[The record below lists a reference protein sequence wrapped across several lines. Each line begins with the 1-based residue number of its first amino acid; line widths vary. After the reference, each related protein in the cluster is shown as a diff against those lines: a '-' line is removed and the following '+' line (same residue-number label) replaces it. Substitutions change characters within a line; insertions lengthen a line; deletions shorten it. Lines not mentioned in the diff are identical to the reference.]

1 MITIPRE
8 VLLSEILNELALT
21 IIGLRRNLR
30 ARSPLA
36 ARTA

>member
-30 ARSPLA
+30 TRSLA